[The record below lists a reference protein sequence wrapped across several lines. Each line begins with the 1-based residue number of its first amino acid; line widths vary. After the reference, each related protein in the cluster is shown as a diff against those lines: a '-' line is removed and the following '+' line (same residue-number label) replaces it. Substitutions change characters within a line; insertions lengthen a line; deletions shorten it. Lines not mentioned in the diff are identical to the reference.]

1 MEKHQD
7 PCQES
12 GAQGQSDSERAF
24 AINLMRH
31 LVVPTFVLDT
41 ACKVIVWNIACEK
54 LTGVLAS
61 EVLGTSDH
69 WRGFYDAPRPCLADL
84 VVQGRVTE
92 VGTLY
97 AQHEDTGEVH
107 YGLYAENWCV
117 MPRLGNRLYLALDCG
132 PIYDNE
138 GRLIAAV
145 ETLRDMTIQKEAQAA
160 LEQLAHRDGLTGIA
174 NRRSFDRTL
183 DTEWRRALR
192 KSKSLTLLM
201 LDVDHFKGYND
212 TYGHQA
218 GDDCLRRVAAAMAH
232 IPVRVSD
239 QVARYGG
246 EEFAVILPDVN
257 LQGAGVVAER
267 IRVAVEQLA
276 LVNRASTTGRVTVSI
291 GVASMT
297 AKPDQTPAQLI
308 AWADAA
314 LFEAKR
320 QGRNRVVV
328 RPLDAPV
335 PPLPP
340 LQR

>member
-12 GAQGQSDSERAF
+12 SPEGQSDNERAF

-54 LTGVLAS
+54 LTGVPAS

-92 VGTLY
+92 VGALY
-97 AQHEDTGEVH
+97 AQHENTGEVH

-117 MPRLGNRLYLALDCG
+117 MPRLGNRLYLAIDSG
-132 PIYDNE
+132 PIFDNE

-145 ETLRDMTIQKEAQAA
+145 ETLRDMTVQKEAQRA
-160 LEQLAHRDGLTGIA
+160 LEQLANKDGLTGIA
-174 NRRSFDRTL
+174 NRRSFDNTL
-183 DTEWRRALR
+183 ETEWRRAMR
-192 KSKSLTLLM
+192 KTKSLTLLM
-201 LDVDHFKGYND
+201 VDVDHFKGYND

-218 GDDCLRRVAAAMAH
+218 GDECLRRVAAAMVD
-232 IPVRVSD
+232 IPVRVGD

-257 LQGAGVVAER
+257 LQGAAVVAER
-267 IRVAVEQLA
+267 IRAAVEQLA
-276 LVNRASTTGRVTVSI
+276 LVNRVADAGLVTVSI
-291 GVASMT
+291 GVASVT
-297 AKPDQTPAQLI
+297 ASRNHTPSQLI
-308 AWADAA
+308 ALADAA
-314 LFEAKR
+314 LYDAKR
-320 QGRNRVVV
+320 RGRNRIVIYP
-328 RPLDAPV
+328 RDHE
-335 PPLPP
+335 LP
-340 LQR
+340 